1 MQERR
6 KFPRFDIITLVICF
20 RYGRQMT
27 MRTLNISLGGL
38 KLETTY
44 DLEVGESM
52 DLAIVT
58 NGARIHCK
66 GIILAIEEFN
76 HKVRAR
82 LNFARIADVDF
93 KKLSYYLN
101 TLPLKKGILLQKWII
116 IGIFILSAYIIY
128 VLIRTYFF

>member
-1 MQERR
+1 
-6 KFPRFDIITLVICF
+6 
-20 RYGRQMT
+20 

-58 NGARIHCK
+58 NGARIQCK
-66 GIILAIEEFN
+66 GIILAIEECN

-82 LNFARIADVDF
+82 LSFARIADVDF